1 MTAFRRRTVDVRCT
15 VDVAHTA
22 ESLHAHVELAG
33 VDVAP
38 GDRVWIHDAPRQLA
52 FGERMVG
59 TRRATVERAG
69 WLARWWTRTRSWF
82 ELTELYEVSFSPA
95 RTDAPAARRKP

>member
-1 MTAFRRRTVDVRCT
+1 MTRLFRRTVDVPCT
-15 VDVAHTA
+15 VDVAFTA

-33 VDVAP
+33 LHVAP
-38 GDRVWIHDAPRQLA
+38 GDRVWIHDAPGAVA
-52 FGERMVG
+52 FGECFA
-59 TRRATVERAG
+59 TTHRATVERAG

-95 RTDAPAARRKP
+95 RTDALAARRKP